1 MTDTVIIACPR
12 CGGLNR
18 APVARLEARE
28 TSDCGKCHAPLF
40 DGHPAELASADA
52 FDRLVGKTD
61 IPVLVDFWA
70 GWCAPCRAMAP
81 EFTAAA
87 RELEPAVRF
96 AKLDTEAAPEVAQRY
111 GISGIPTMILF
122 WRGREI
128 KRQSGAI
135 GRSAIV
141 AFARPPTPQ
150 K

>member
-1 MTDTVIIACPR
+1 MTDAVIIACPR

-18 APVARLEARE
+18 APAARLEARE
-28 TSDCGKCHAPLF
+28 TPDCGKCHAPLF
-40 DGHPAELASADA
+40 DGRPTELSSVDA

-70 GWCAPCRAMAP
+70 GWCGPCRAMAP
-81 EFTAAA
+81 EFEAAA
-87 RELEPAVRF
+87 RELEPAVRL
-96 AKLDTEAAPEVAQRY
+96 AKLDTEAAPEIAQRY
-111 GISGIPTMILF
+111 AIRGVPTMILF

-135 GRSAIV
+135 SRSAIV
-141 AFARPPTPQ
+141 AFAQAAAPQ